1 MPLRTHRQ
9 NGFSLIE
16 LLIALLILA
25 IGLLGMASLMMTSMK
40 SNQSA
45 SMRSQASWLAYD
57 IIERMRSNS
66 TEAIQGNEYVIA
78 AAAAAPADPDCK
90 NNVCNA
96 GNVAKQDMFE
106 WKTKLADAALSGE
119 VSHASNAYT
128 VIISWQE
135 DSSTACGVNNQCS
148 FTLRADL

>member
-1 MPLRTHRQ
+1 MPLKAKRQ
-9 NGFSLIE
+9 TGFSLVE

-57 IIERMRSNS
+57 IIERMRLNS
-66 TEAIQGNEYVIA
+66 TTAIQTNEYVITA
-78 AAAAAPADPDCK
+78 AALTPANPNCK
-90 NNVCNA
+90 STTCNA
-96 GNVAKQDMFE
+96 ANIAKQDMFE
-106 WKTKLADAALSGE
+106 WKTKLGDARLSGA
-119 VSHASNAYT
+119 VTHATNAYT

-135 DSSTACGVNNQCS
+135 DSSTACGVANQCS